1 MVNSGVRR
9 DQQGP
14 RQQSA
19 RGQALGDV
27 RMRRGGM
34 GECLLGGGP
43 KLVEERN
50 I

>member
-1 MVNSGVRR
+1 M
-9 DQQGP
+9 

-19 RGQALGDV
+19 QGQAFGDAH
-27 RMRRGGM
+27 MRSGGRG
-34 GECLLGGGP
+34 EFILGGGP